1 MYQAV
6 IANLVTIGW
15 AMLIFLSA
23 YLANVTFSLWY
34 NIKLQKEQFSRE
46 KLITGGLKVLT
57 FVVGLTLLCISVT
70 TLPLFANEVGW
81 AIPEEYSDL
90 FADLVIIGTVLLVS
104 CKYIKEAFTKFTAI
118 LNAGPV
124 DNVETVDNTQ
134 ETEPAA
140 NPIGFAVGKDVTE
153 IRRSTRSR
161 STVSSASVR
170 SKPWETSSPLLP
182 DRRLRITASASTAE
196 SECMSKKRTVPG
208 VLPVA
213 PTTTARSR
221 SKSRLIRNTPTP

>member
-15 AMLIFLSA
+15 AMLIFLAA

-46 KLITGGLKVLT
+46 KLITSGLKILT

-90 FADLVIIGTVLLVS
+90 FADLVIIGAVLLVS

-134 ETEPAA
+134 EPEQTA
-140 NPIGFAVGKDVTE
+140 NPIGFTVGKDVTE
-153 IRRSTRSR
+153 N
-161 STVSSASVR
+161 
-170 SKPWETSSPLLP
+170 EQ
-182 DRRLRITASASTAE
+182 
-196 SECMSKKRTVPG
+196 
-208 VLPVA
+208 
-213 PTTTARSR
+213 
-221 SKSRLIRNTPTP
+221 

>member
-15 AMLIFLSA
+15 AMLIFLTA

-46 KLITGGLKVLT
+46 KLITSGLKILT

-90 FADLVIIGTVLLVS
+90 FADLVIIGAVLLVS

-134 ETEPAA
+134 EAEPAT
-140 NPIGFAVGKDVTE
+140 NPIRFTVGKDVTE
-153 IRRSTRSR
+153 N
-161 STVSSASVR
+161 
-170 SKPWETSSPLLP
+170 EQ
-182 DRRLRITASASTAE
+182 
-196 SECMSKKRTVPG
+196 
-208 VLPVA
+208 
-213 PTTTARSR
+213 
-221 SKSRLIRNTPTP
+221 

>member
-15 AMLIFLSA
+15 AMLIFLAA

-46 KLITGGLKVLT
+46 KLITSGLKILT
-57 FVVGLTLLCISVT
+57 FVAGLTLLCISVT

-90 FADLVIIGTVLLVS
+90 FADLVIIGAVLLVS

-134 ETEPAA
+134 ETEPAT
-140 NPIGFAVGKDVTE
+140 NPIWFTVGKDVTE
-153 IRRSTRSR
+153 N
-161 STVSSASVR
+161 
-170 SKPWETSSPLLP
+170 EQ
-182 DRRLRITASASTAE
+182 
-196 SECMSKKRTVPG
+196 
-208 VLPVA
+208 
-213 PTTTARSR
+213 
-221 SKSRLIRNTPTP
+221 

>member
-15 AMLIFLSA
+15 AMLIFLAA

-46 KLITGGLKVLT
+46 KLITSGLKILT

-90 FADLVIIGTVLLVS
+90 FADLVIIGAVLLVS

-118 LNAGPV
+118 LNAVPV

-134 ETEPAA
+134 EAEPATNA
-140 NPIGFAVGKDVTE
+140 IGLTVGKDVTE
-153 IRRSTRSR
+153 N
-161 STVSSASVR
+161 
-170 SKPWETSSPLLP
+170 EQ
-182 DRRLRITASASTAE
+182 
-196 SECMSKKRTVPG
+196 
-208 VLPVA
+208 
-213 PTTTARSR
+213 
-221 SKSRLIRNTPTP
+221 

>member
-15 AMLIFLSA
+15 AMLIFLAA

-46 KLITGGLKVLT
+46 KLITSGLKILT

-90 FADLVIIGTVLLVS
+90 FADLVIIGAVLLVS

-124 DNVETVDNTQ
+124 DNVETVNNTQ
-134 ETEPAA
+134 EAEPAA
-140 NPIGFAVGKDVTE
+140 NPNGFAVGKGVTE
-153 IRRSTRSR
+153 N
-161 STVSSASVR
+161 
-170 SKPWETSSPLLP
+170 EQ
-182 DRRLRITASASTAE
+182 
-196 SECMSKKRTVPG
+196 
-208 VLPVA
+208 
-213 PTTTARSR
+213 
-221 SKSRLIRNTPTP
+221 

>member
-15 AMLIFLSA
+15 AMLVFLAA

-34 NIKLQKEQFSRE
+34 NIKLQKERFSRE
-46 KLITGGLKVLT
+46 KLITSGLKILT

-90 FADLVIIGTVLLVS
+90 FADLVIIGAVLLVS

-118 LNAGPV
+118 LNAVPV

-134 ETEPAA
+134 EPEQTA
-140 NPIGFAVGKDVTE
+140 NPIGITVGKDVTE
-153 IRRSTRSR
+153 N
-161 STVSSASVR
+161 
-170 SKPWETSSPLLP
+170 EQ
-182 DRRLRITASASTAE
+182 
-196 SECMSKKRTVPG
+196 
-208 VLPVA
+208 
-213 PTTTARSR
+213 
-221 SKSRLIRNTPTP
+221 

>member
-15 AMLIFLSA
+15 AMLIFLAA

-46 KLITGGLKVLT
+46 KLITSGLKILT

-90 FADLVIIGTVLLVS
+90 FADLVIIGAVLLVS

-124 DNVETVDNTQ
+124 DNVETVDNNQ
-134 ETEPAA
+134 EAEPAA

-153 IRRSTRSR
+153 N
-161 STVSSASVR
+161 
-170 SKPWETSSPLLP
+170 EQ
-182 DRRLRITASASTAE
+182 
-196 SECMSKKRTVPG
+196 
-208 VLPVA
+208 
-213 PTTTARSR
+213 
-221 SKSRLIRNTPTP
+221 

>member
-1 MYQAV
+1 MYQAI

-15 AMLIFLSA
+15 AMLIFLAA

-46 KLITGGLKVLT
+46 KLITSGLKILT

-90 FADLVIIGTVLLVS
+90 FADLVIIGAVLLVS

-118 LNAGPV
+118 LNAVPV
-124 DNVETVDNTQ
+124 DNSEDEHATNQ
-134 ETEPAA
+134 
-140 NPIGFAVGKDVTE
+140 IGFNTGKEVTE
-153 IRRSTRSR
+153 N
-161 STVSSASVR
+161 
-170 SKPWETSSPLLP
+170 EQ
-182 DRRLRITASASTAE
+182 
-196 SECMSKKRTVPG
+196 
-208 VLPVA
+208 
-213 PTTTARSR
+213 
-221 SKSRLIRNTPTP
+221 

>member
-15 AMLIFLSA
+15 AMLIFLAA

-46 KLITGGLKVLT
+46 KLITGGLKILT
-57 FVVGLTLLCISVT
+57 FIVGLTLLCIAVT

-90 FADLVIIGTVLLVS
+90 FADLVIIGAVLLVS

-134 ETEPAA
+134 ETEPAT
-140 NPIGFAVGKDVTE
+140 NPIWFAVGKDVTE
-153 IRRSTRSR
+153 N
-161 STVSSASVR
+161 
-170 SKPWETSSPLLP
+170 EQ
-182 DRRLRITASASTAE
+182 
-196 SECMSKKRTVPG
+196 
-208 VLPVA
+208 
-213 PTTTARSR
+213 
-221 SKSRLIRNTPTP
+221 

>member
-15 AMLIFLSA
+15 AMLIFLAA

-46 KLITGGLKVLT
+46 KLITSGLKILT

-90 FADLVIIGTVLLVS
+90 FADLVIIGAVLLVS

-118 LNAGPV
+118 LNAVPV
-124 DNVETVDNTQ
+124 DNSEDEFATNQ
-134 ETEPAA
+134 
-140 NPIGFAVGKDVTE
+140 IGFNTGKEATE
-153 IRRSTRSR
+153 N
-161 STVSSASVR
+161 
-170 SKPWETSSPLLP
+170 E
-182 DRRLRITASASTAE
+182 
-196 SECMSKKRTVPG
+196 
-208 VLPVA
+208 
-213 PTTTARSR
+213 
-221 SKSRLIRNTPTP
+221 

>member
-15 AMLIFLSA
+15 AMLVFLAA

-34 NIKLQKEQFSRE
+34 NIKLQKERFSRE
-46 KLITGGLKVLT
+46 KLITSGLKILT

-90 FADLVIIGTVLLVS
+90 FADLVIIGAVLLVS

-134 ETEPAA
+134 EAEPAT
-140 NPIGFAVGKDVTE
+140 NPIGLTVGKDVTE
-153 IRRSTRSR
+153 N
-161 STVSSASVR
+161 
-170 SKPWETSSPLLP
+170 EQ
-182 DRRLRITASASTAE
+182 
-196 SECMSKKRTVPG
+196 
-208 VLPVA
+208 
-213 PTTTARSR
+213 
-221 SKSRLIRNTPTP
+221 

>member
-1 MYQAV
+1 MYQAI

-15 AMLIFLSA
+15 AMLIFLAA

-46 KLITGGLKVLT
+46 KLITSGLKILT

-90 FADLVIIGTVLLVS
+90 FADLVIIGAVLLVS

-134 ETEPAA
+134 EAEPAT
-140 NPIGFAVGKDVTE
+140 NPIRFTVGKDVTE
-153 IRRSTRSR
+153 N
-161 STVSSASVR
+161 
-170 SKPWETSSPLLP
+170 EQ
-182 DRRLRITASASTAE
+182 
-196 SECMSKKRTVPG
+196 
-208 VLPVA
+208 
-213 PTTTARSR
+213 
-221 SKSRLIRNTPTP
+221 

>member
-34 NIKLQKEQFSRE
+34 NIKLQKEPFSRE
-46 KLITGGLKVLT
+46 KLITGGLKALT
-57 FVVGLTLLCISVT
+57 FIVGLVFLCISVT

-90 FADLVIIGTVLLVS
+90 FADLVIIGAVLLVS
-104 CKYIKEAFTKFTAI
+104 CKYIKEAFAKFTAI

-124 DNVETVDNTQ
+124 DIVETVDNTQ
-134 ETEPAA
+134 EAEKTA
-140 NPIGFAVGKDVTE
+140 NPIGFTVGKDVTE
-153 IRRSTRSR
+153 N
-161 STVSSASVR
+161 
-170 SKPWETSSPLLP
+170 EQ
-182 DRRLRITASASTAE
+182 
-196 SECMSKKRTVPG
+196 
-208 VLPVA
+208 
-213 PTTTARSR
+213 
-221 SKSRLIRNTPTP
+221 

>member
-15 AMLIFLSA
+15 AMLIFLAA

-46 KLITGGLKVLT
+46 KLITSGLKILA

-90 FADLVIIGTVLLVS
+90 FADLVIIGAVLLVS

-134 ETEPAA
+134 EAEPDT
-140 NPIGFAVGKDVTE
+140 NPIGFTVGKDVTE
-153 IRRSTRSR
+153 N
-161 STVSSASVR
+161 
-170 SKPWETSSPLLP
+170 EQ
-182 DRRLRITASASTAE
+182 
-196 SECMSKKRTVPG
+196 
-208 VLPVA
+208 
-213 PTTTARSR
+213 
-221 SKSRLIRNTPTP
+221 